1 MGGCLKVISKI
12 NSDFQLKNSTLKTQF
27 KGENDSVAA
36 KSKVKESSGRL
47 KSFDLRNKL
56 ISKVKTV
63 QEQELERQ
71 KNRVKKC
78 KAGSILGSALDHSK
92 ERSPSINSISSD
104 DSILS
109 DKSASKKKKR
119 KKDTDSSDGR
129 EAVRKGDNSATHSLI
144 EFVQILSFLS

>member
-1 MGGCLKVISKI
+1 MIIAKI
-12 NSDFQLKNSTLKTQF
+12 DFDFQLKNSTLKTQF
-27 KGENDSVAA
+27 KSENDTATV
-36 KSKVKESSGRL
+36 KSKAKEASGRL

-92 ERSPSINSISSD
+92 ERSPSVNSISSD

-109 DKSASKKKKR
+109 DKNAGKKKKR
-119 KKDTDSSDGR
+119 KKDSDSSDGR
-129 EAVRKGDNSATHSLI
+129 ETAGKGN
-144 EFVQILSFLS
+144 E

>member
-1 MGGCLKVISKI
+1 M
-12 NSDFQLKNSTLKTQF
+12 
-27 KGENDSVAA
+27 
-36 KSKVKESSGRL
+36 

-71 KNRVKKC
+71 KNRVQKC

-92 ERSPSINSISSD
+92 QRSPSVNSISSD

-109 DKSASKKKKR
+109 DKNPSKKKKR
-119 KKDTDSSDGR
+119 KKDSDSSDERETAVKGKQQGDIHSKEFRQFYGFSPLFMFQRNILVRCYRVR
-129 EAVRKGDNSATHSLI
+129 EAIRYSTQTLANG
-144 EFVQILSFLS
+144 

>member
-1 MGGCLKVISKI
+1 M
-12 NSDFQLKNSTLKTQF
+12 
-27 KGENDSVAA
+27 
-36 KSKVKESSGRL
+36 

-92 ERSPSINSISSD
+92 QRSPSINSISSD

-109 DKSASKKKKR
+109 DKNASKKKKR
-119 KKDTDSSDGR
+119 KKDSESSDER
-129 EAVRKGDNSATHSLI
+129 EKSGKGSNSD
-144 EFVQILSFLS
+144 

>member
-1 MGGCLKVISKI
+1 MSNDRFCNVITI
-12 NSDFQLKNSTLKTQF
+12 FQLKNSTLKTQF
-27 KGENDSVAA
+27 KSESDTVEV
-36 KSKVKESSGRL
+36 KSKVKDTGGRL
-47 KSFDLRNKL
+47 KTFDLRNKL

-92 ERSPSINSISSD
+92 QRSPSINSISSD

-109 DKSASKKKKR
+109 DKNASKKKKR
-119 KKDTDSSDGR
+119 KKDSESSDEREKSAKGR
-129 EAVRKGDNSATHSLI
+129 QTATISQN
-144 EFVQILSFLS
+144 FS